1 MTPRIRSGQEVELAP
16 VSDPSTLR
24 TGEIVLVRVGG
35 SIYLHLI
42 RALDGDRVQ
51 IANNHGRVN
60 GWTSRASVY
69 GRVIRIGPRGRSRA
83 RRRGVVAPLEG
94 EADS

>member
-35 SIYLHLI
+35 STYLHLI
-42 RALDGDRVQ
+42 RALERDRVQ
-51 IANNHGRVN
+51 IGNNHGRVN

-69 GRVIRIGPRGRSRA
+69 GRVVRIGPN
-83 RRRGVVAPLEG
+83 L
-94 EADS
+94 